1 MTFVKHTLRWAWPT
15 LLGPARSVRSRLD
28 CAIHCLQSFPSSC
41 HGYLYNESTKICKPS
56 SGLSPYS
63 SPEPSDG
70 DFYFNDSQSSY
81 PDFRHHTL
89 LNETQSVSAYAGY
102 FTKPL
107 TYTEAQAT
115 CQSMHSHLFVA
126 KSVIKYFLFLNITT
140 KEYSD
145 WIGLDDLANEGR
157 FVWADDGQ
165 EIDVY
170 MKSYLFVSPQPDGQ
184 RNENCV
190 YKTSIHDTVKAL
202 TFNDANCSLTFSYV
216 CEVDLSLI

>member
-1 MTFVKHTLRWAWPT
+1 MVIYITNPARFVNQVLDYLLTLRQIP
-15 LLGPARSVRSRLD
+15 LMEIFISVIPRVRIQILG
-28 CAIHCLQSFPSSC
+28 
-41 HGYLYNESTKICKPS
+41 
-56 SGLSPYS
+56 
-63 SPEPSDG
+63 
-70 DFYFNDSQSSY
+70 
-81 PDFRHHTL
+81 RHHTL
-89 LNETQSVSAYAGY
+89 LNGTQSVSAYAGY

-115 CQSMHSHLFVA
+115 CQSMHSHLFVV

-145 WIGLDDLANEGR
+145 WIGLDDIANEGR

-165 EIDVY
+165 EIDVN

-190 YKTSIHDTVKAL
+190 YKTSIHDSVKAL
-202 TFNDANCSLTFSYV
+202 TFNDANCSLTLSYV
-216 CEVDLSLI
+216 CEVDI